1 MSILQR
7 NFSSH
12 VNQEAELVGAMKS
25 DKIFPVWLF
34 LGPAGV
40 GKFLVAI
47 KFAKSLLADRIG
59 EDGSLNIDESSEIY
73 KLVDNRIHP
82 DLFVIEDENIS
93 IDEARS
99 LMAKVRKSPSLSKR
113 RVVIIKN
120 TEYLNK
126 NVCNSLLKILEEPP
140 QDAVFILISSN
151 PGNLP
156 ASLLSRTAKLRF
168 SPLSSDAI
176 EAVLKERGVLNAKE
190 IVNISDGSIDNAIY
204 ISENDGVKL
213 YKDIIASFKEGY
225 EASNKVVARII
236 EQKLCENFKPL
247 KALIIQALHEYVK
260 SINGIEISEN
270 FPKSANRERR
280 TEKILQIID
289 FMNRAESLQ
298 LDKNAIIA
306 DVFEQFFEKDA
317 S

>member
-1 MSILQR
+1 MDILQR

-12 VNQEAELVGAMKS
+12 VNQETELVGAIKS

-40 GKFLVAI
+40 GKFLAAL
-47 KFAKSLLADRIG
+47 KFAKSLLSGRLG
-59 EDGSLNIDESSEIY
+59 EDSSLNINESDEIH

-82 DLFVIEDENIS
+82 DLFVIENENIS
-93 IDEARS
+93 IDEARN

-140 QDAVFILISSN
+140 QGAVFILISSN

-168 SPLSSDAI
+168 SPLSNDEI
-176 EAVLKERGVLNAKE
+176 ESVLKERGVLNAKE
-190 IVNISDGSIDNAIY
+190 IANISDGSMDNAIY

-213 YKDIIASFKEGY
+213 YKDIIGSFKEGY

-236 EQKLCENFKPL
+236 DQKLCENFKPL
-247 KALIIQALHEYVK
+247 KALIIRSLREYVN
-260 SINGIEISEN
+260 SINGIEMNEN
-270 FPKSANRERR
+270 FPKPTNRVSR

-298 LDKNAIIA
+298 LDKNAIVA
-306 DVFEQFFEKDA
+306 DVFEQFFEKDVA
-317 S
+317 